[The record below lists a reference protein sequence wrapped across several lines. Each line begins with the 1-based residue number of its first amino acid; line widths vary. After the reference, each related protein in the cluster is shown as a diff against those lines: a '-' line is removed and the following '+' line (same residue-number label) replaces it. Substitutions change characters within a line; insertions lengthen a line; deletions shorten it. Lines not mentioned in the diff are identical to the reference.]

1 MGSLNYL
8 TGNMI
13 PLFQIENLACLA
25 QETSTE
31 VLKDLTHGLIAEH
44 QNRVKNLG
52 GGQEIIRTGYE
63 VSLENSLTTPLHHQQ
78 Y

>member
-8 TGNMI
+8 TGHMI
-13 PLFQIENLACLA
+13 TLFQIENLACLA

-44 QNRVKNLG
+44 QN
-52 GGQEIIRTGYE
+52 
-63 VSLENSLTTPLHHQQ
+63 LESKI
-78 Y
+78 

>member
-25 QETSTE
+25 QETPTE
-31 VLKDLTHGLIAEH
+31 VLRDLTHGLIAEH
-44 QNRVKNLG
+44 RNLESKIQGEDKKLSELVKKCFL
-52 GGQEIIRTGYE
+52 RM
-63 VSLENSLTTPLHHQQ
+63 V
-78 Y
+78 

>member
-44 QNRVKNLG
+44 QN
-52 GGQEIIRTGYE
+52 
-63 VSLENSLTTPLHHQQ
+63 LESKI
-78 Y
+78 